1 MHKFK
6 FASVFNVGIMQGK
19 VKEAKPLY
27 EESVAIFKKAYGDT
41 HPHVGSTLNNL
52 AVAMSDMVK
61 Y

>member
-1 MHKFK
+1 MHKLK
-6 FASVFNVGIMQGK
+6 FASVFKCCMQGK

-41 HPHVGSTLNNL
+41 HPHVGATLNNL